1 MVIILSNE
9 CKMNNYEYISLHNN
23 LSHINYTV
31 ATLTNNNKTFSK
43 YFHKSTPIGK
53 NRSSLY
59 LKEYYEIFFIFT
71 LEQIIVLNKY
81 CT

>member
-1 MVIILSNE
+1 MCLDCNYKQDTKSESKSERKKNILEFVSF
-9 CKMNNYEYISLHNN
+9 Y
-23 LSHINYTV
+23 YT
-31 ATLTNNNKTFSK
+31 TLKRNV
-43 YFHKSTPIGK
+43 
-53 NRSSLY
+53 